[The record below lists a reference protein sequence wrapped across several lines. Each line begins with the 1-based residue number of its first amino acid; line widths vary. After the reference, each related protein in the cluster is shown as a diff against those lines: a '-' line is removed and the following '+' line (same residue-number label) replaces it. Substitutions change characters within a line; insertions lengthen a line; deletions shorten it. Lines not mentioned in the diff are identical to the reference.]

1 MILSFAKDFVP
12 VSFAEGTTPRLLTA
26 SNITRASSQY
36 ARVLHSHN
44 DRLELLL
51 VRTGSGYYIVDDE
64 KFEIKAGNIVVC
76 NEGSLHDEVP
86 EYNRQ
91 LSMIAIAIDDV
102 YIKGLP
108 KNHLIPDTVK
118 PVLKVGKEFV
128 LMDAMFQSIFES
140 LAFGTEEKQ
149 ETCIYLTQALLS
161 LVLHSF
167 EEYGIPSP
175 VTPRKNSSALLHDIK
190 KYIDDNFAED
200 LSLPKISEQFFIS
213 QSYLSHL
220 FKRKLGYSPM
230 HYIVRRRI
238 GEAQLLLVFTKK
250 SITEIASEVGFD
262 NLSHFNVQFKKYVGL
277 SPLAYRKRNILPD
290 PDEEEDEY

>member
-1 MILSFAKDFVP
+1 MILSFAKDSVP
-12 VSFAEGTTPRLLTA
+12 VSFEEGTTPRLLTA
-26 SNITRASSQY
+26 SNITHASSQY

-76 NEGSLHDEVP
+76 NEGSLHDEIP

-91 LSMIAIAIDDV
+91 LSMISIAIDDV

-108 KNHLIPDTVK
+108 KNHLIPDTMK
-118 PVLKVGKEFV
+118 PVLKVGKDFV
-128 LMDAMFQSIFES
+128 LMDSMFQSIYES
-140 LAFGTEEKQ
+140 LAFGKEEAQ

-167 EEYGIPSP
+167 EEFGVTSP
-175 VTPRKNSSALLHDIK
+175 VMPKKNSSALLQDIK
-190 KYIDDNFAED
+190 KYIDDNFSED

-238 GEAQLLLVFTKK
+238 GESQLLLVFTKK

-290 PDEEEDEY
+290 PDADEDEY

>member
-1 MILSFAKDFVP
+1 MIP
-12 VSFAEGTTPRLLTA
+12 VLQKILFLYRSRRERHQGFNCQQHYPRLPASTHVYCTA
-26 SNITRASSQY
+26 TMTAW
-36 ARVLHSHN
+36 
-44 DRLELLL
+44 ELLL

-140 LAFGTEEKQ
+140 LAFGTEG
-149 ETCIYLTQALLS
+149 ETGDLHLS
-161 LVLHSF
+161 DAGAAF
-167 EEYGIPSP
+167 TCTAFIWGIWHPKS
-175 VTPRKNSSALLHDIK
+175 RYAQKNSSALLHDIK

-230 HYIVRRRI
+230 HYIVRETYRRSTAAAGI
-238 GEAQLLLVFTKK
+238 HK
-250 SITEIASEVGFD
+250 EIDYGNRLRSGF
-262 NLSHFNVQFKKYVGL
+262 
-277 SPLAYRKRNILPD
+277 
-290 PDEEEDEY
+290 